1 MTLRRY
7 RSSRWHSQGRVVAT
21 VAKKGRFKC
30 PFSVEDIARHAQT
43 RLAFGIALAFICI
56 CSARDFP
63 MLRIPRRYTHF
74 VFGVIQSGLTSL
86 IAAGIASFPSLAR
99 GSFLQNWML
108 SWLIAWVTMLPVVLL
123 AAPAIR
129 TLALA
134 LTREE

>member
-1 MTLRRY
+1 
-7 RSSRWHSQGRVVAT
+7 
-21 VAKKGRFKC
+21 
-30 PFSVEDIARHAQT
+30 
-43 RLAFGIALAFICI
+43 
-56 CSARDFP
+56 

-86 IAAGIASFPSLAR
+86 IAAGIASFPLFVH
-99 GSFLQNWML
+99 GSFFQTWML